1 MFFSHLARLGGPVPA
16 VQKPLYLVQ
25 SGQQGDIGGVV
36 NTGEHV
42 AAVSQS
48 DSQDTQIVVQWLVDR
63 LRSST
68 QAELDLQEVWRA
80 EDTLAEESTGLFEV
94 EGHDFRENTVNVF
107 LHTSDPDATI
117 TRILEIFEHAHLKPG
132 IRIGLAQKT
141 NSAPTDLTYSPAYP
155 PDLEKLEI
163 K

>member
-1 MFFSHLARLGGPVPA
+1 M
-16 VQKPLYLVQ
+16 
-25 SGQQGDIGGVV
+25 
-36 NTGEHV
+36 
-42 AAVSQS
+42 AADSQS
-48 DSQDTQIVVQWLVDR
+48 DSQDTQVVVQWLVDR
-63 LRSST
+63 LRSSS

-80 EDTLAEESTGLFEV
+80 EDTLDEESAGLFEV
-94 EGHDFRENTVNVF
+94 EGHDFRENSVNVF
-107 LHTSDPDATI
+107 IHTSDPEATI
-117 TRILEIFEHAHLKPG
+117 TKILEIFEHAHLKPG